1 MKDDAVMEEV
11 YDNRRKLSG
20 QHGNDATRY
29 IRAIRDEVAIAAAK
43 GMSYVDY
50 CLSLIEGKAATAV
63 V

>member
-11 YDNRRKLSG
+11 YDNRRKLSS

-29 IRAIRDEVAIAAAK
+29 IRAIRDEVAVAAAK
-43 GMSYVDY
+43 GVSYVDY
-50 CLSLIEGKAATAV
+50 CLSLIDGRAASAV